1 MPLDTSEAFPIP
13 HKKEPKHLGLVRTFM
28 SWSHPT
34 FSAPFSG
41 LLLPVSKVQCL
52 EIFFMELFCG
62 TCHTF
67 PASLV

>member
-13 HKKEPKHLGLVRTFM
+13 HKKEPKLLGPVRTLV

-34 FSAPFSG
+34 VSAPSSG
-41 LLLPVSKVQCL
+41 LLLPVSKVQFL
-52 EIFFMELFCG
+52 EIFFMELFRR